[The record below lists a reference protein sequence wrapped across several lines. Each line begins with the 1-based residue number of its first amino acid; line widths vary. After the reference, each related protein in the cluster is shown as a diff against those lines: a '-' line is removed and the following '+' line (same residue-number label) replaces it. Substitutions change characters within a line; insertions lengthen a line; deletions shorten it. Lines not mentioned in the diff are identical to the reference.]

1 MFSYL
6 QQFILLKVLERG
18 SKVERENFRSFYK
31 TKKTHSTIR
40 HAHGSGQ
47 AKEKYQEEIITK
59 SLMSLIDR
67 EMLVG
72 YGKRTPHKWFV
83 THVRLTNKGIKKAT
97 EILESKQAKLP
108 FK

>member
-1 MFSYL
+1 MFSPL
-6 QQFILLKVLERG
+6 QQFILLKALERG
-18 SKVERENFRSFYK
+18 QKIERSVFRVFY
-31 TKKTHSTIR
+31 HVPR
-40 HAHGSGQ
+40 RVHGG

-83 THVRLTNKGIKKAT
+83 THVRLTKKGIRKAT
-97 EILESKQAKLP
+97 EILESRQAKLP

>member
-1 MFSYL
+1 
-6 QQFILLKVLERG
+6 
-18 SKVERENFRSFYK
+18 VERENFRSFYK
-31 TKKTHSTIR
+31 TKKT
-40 HAHGSGQ
+40 
-47 AKEKYQEEIITK
+47 KEKYQEEIITK

>member
-1 MFSYL
+1 VLSYLGHESRNHMLSSL

-18 SKVERENFRSFYK
+18 DKVERNVFRVFYK
-31 TKKTHSTIR
+31 TSKTKK
-40 HAHGSGQ
+40 Q
-47 AKEKYQEEIITK
+47 YQEEIITK

-67 EMLVG
+67 EMLIG

-83 THVRLTNKGIKKAT
+83 THVRLTRNGIRRAT